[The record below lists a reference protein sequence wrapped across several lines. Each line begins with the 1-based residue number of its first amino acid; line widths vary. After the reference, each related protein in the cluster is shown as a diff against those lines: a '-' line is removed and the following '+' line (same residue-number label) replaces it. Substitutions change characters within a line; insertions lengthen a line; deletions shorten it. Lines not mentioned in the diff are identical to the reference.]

1 MAIWARE
8 SQRDRVP
15 KDAPPIFIAVASDD
29 QLRLVPDS
37 LSLYG
42 KWLAASKAAEMHVYS
57 KGGHGFGM
65 RKQNLPS
72 DHWIDRFGEWLQ
84 VQGFLKPPH

>member
-42 KWLAASKAAEMHVYS
+42 KWLAASKSAEMHVYS

-72 DHWIDRFGEWLQ
+72 DHWIDRFGEWLE
-84 VQGFLKPPH
+84 VQGLLKPSH

>member
-1 MAIWARE
+1 VKVNEKA
-8 SQRDRVP
+8 VP

-42 KWLAASKAAEMHVYS
+42 KWLAASKSWDAMSIQKAGTAS
-57 KGGHGFGM
+57 A
-65 RKQNLPS
+65 
-72 DHWIDRFGEWLQ
+72 
-84 VQGFLKPPH
+84 